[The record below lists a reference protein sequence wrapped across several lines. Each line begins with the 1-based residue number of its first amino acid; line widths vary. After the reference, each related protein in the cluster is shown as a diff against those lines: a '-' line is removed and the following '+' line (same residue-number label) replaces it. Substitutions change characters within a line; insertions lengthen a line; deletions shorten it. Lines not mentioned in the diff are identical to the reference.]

1 MAQSTATDRKIR
13 IIEAALGADWR
24 TLHEGWSIDR
34 IYNHVQGDDRKN
46 LFCKVQGDIKAKL
59 DEMVVEYDVDMAV
72 LISQMIEAKHADFL
86 VHKSTYTARLAS
98 QFAE

>member
-46 LFCKVQGDIKAKL
+46 LFFAAMPGQKSI
-59 DEMVVEYDVDMAV
+59 
-72 LISQMIEAKHADFL
+72 FL
-86 VHKSTYTARLAS
+86 PGM
-98 QFAE
+98 F